1 MQYGRGVSMLF
12 AGPPGTGK
20 TMGAQV
26 IANQLHMEL
35 YKIQISQVVS
45 KYIGETEKNLREVFT
60 EARKSNSILFFDECD
75 ALFGKRASEVKDSND
90 RNANMETAYLLQQV
104 EDHDGVTIMAT
115 NLLQNIDPAF
125 MRRIGFVVHFPFPEK
140 EMRECLYHGMLPA
153 APPVADDVDFAF
165 LAERFKVSGGGI
177 KNIVL
182 HAAFLAAEEDAPIC
196 MRHLV
201 RSAVGEL
208 RKNEIVVVR
217 EDLREYA
224 DLAFD

>member
-1 MQYGRGVSMLF
+1 MTEMPIWK
-12 AGPPGTGK
+12 PPICSSRWRIT
-20 TMGAQV
+20 T
-26 IANQLHMEL
+26 
-35 YKIQISQVVS
+35 
-45 KYIGETEKNLREVFT
+45 
-60 EARKSNSILFFDECD
+60 
-75 ALFGKRASEVKDSND
+75 ASP
-90 RNANMETAYLLQQV
+90 LW
-104 EDHDGVTIMAT
+104 
-115 NLLQNIDPAF
+115 
-125 MRRIGFVVHFPFPEK
+125 RIGFVVHFPFPEK
-140 EMRECLYHGMLPA
+140 EMRERLYHGMLPA
-153 APPVADDVDFAF
+153 AAPVADDVDFAF

>member
-1 MQYGRGVSMLF
+1 M
-12 AGPPGTGK
+12 
-20 TMGAQV
+20 
-26 IANQLHMEL
+26 
-35 YKIQISQVVS
+35 
-45 KYIGETEKNLREVFT
+45 REVFT

-140 EMRECLYHGMLPA
+140 EMRERLYHGMLPA
-153 APPVADDVDFAF
+153 AAPVADDVDFAF

-201 RSAVGEL
+201 RSAVGSCVKMRSSSSGRICGNMPTLPSTERKRAAPPVQEGRLFMSYGGRSIAGGAAAARL
-208 RKNEIVVVR
+208 RPSCHEIGEVR
-217 EDLREYA
+217 VA
-224 DLAFD
+224 LASQI